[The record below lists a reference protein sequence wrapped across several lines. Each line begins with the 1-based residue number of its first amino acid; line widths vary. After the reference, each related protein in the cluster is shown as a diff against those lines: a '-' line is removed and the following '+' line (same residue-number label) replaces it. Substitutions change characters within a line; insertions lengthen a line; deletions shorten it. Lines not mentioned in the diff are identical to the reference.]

1 MRSFAVVF
9 AREIRERRATFLA
22 ALAAGLFAFPLALV
36 VQKTSGFAFRECL
49 SAMAYPLAAFLGF
62 GLAVGLGATIIGR
75 DLSEGRLG
83 FFLSKPVSSL
93 GLWAGKMGAAWAL
106 VVGSVGLV
114 LLPSVLAGAGTPP
127 LERPSNP
134 WYLLNIGGPNLPDIW
149 LVAAAAVLLLVAVAV
164 SNALGVMFRSKSL
177 LVLLDGI
184 LAAGFIWAVVAML
197 RHLMEWGAWL
207 AVPTVVLAAAVLV
220 LLASLAAGAAQVALG
235 RTDPKRGHK
244 ALSTVLWVV
253 LAAGG
258 VSLFAYSWS
267 AAYLKPQDLGRVS
280 GVEAP
285 ANGDWFIVGGPTTG
299 DGAYFYSDFLLN
311 ASTGAWHRLPVDLWN
326 HRPLLSPDGRW
337 CVWLKNSGG
346 VRHPRFELTIAD
358 LKGNKLSLK
367 ETGIVMNREEA
378 WSSSLVF
385 SGDSSR
391 LALFLR
397 GQVTVYDLPGL
408 QALASAR
415 LPTKAAVNESACWC
429 GHFAGDVRLIL
440 YGFTVGKGPTRAP
453 AAYTLGRFDV
463 AARKVAIT
471 GRIENVNNTV
481 IRFSPSGDTLLV
493 GRHLGDKEVLSLV
506 DGGSGQVISDLVS
519 SSKGY
524 KYAGAFLPDGR
535 IVTAQNTRGRPVLTL
550 WDARGRA
557 LASTELTGCKWVTF
571 DGEPKAGTVLLSAWP
586 DRQGW
591 YLNGT
596 VRLWTLDSNAVRAL
610 PGLHPMRNLDTFW
623 GRSTGRVARYFQNDA
638 GNLVRVDW
646 PKETPTVVL
655 KLKGNMSTR
664 KGSG

>member
-22 ALAAGLFAFPLALV
+22 ALVAGLFAFPLAWA
-36 VQKTSGFAFRECL
+36 VQENSGFAFRECL
-49 SAMAYPLAAFLGF
+49 SATAYPIAAFLGF
-62 GLAVGLGATIIGR
+62 GLAAGLGATIIGR
-75 DLSEGRLG
+75 DLTEGRLG

-93 GLWAGKMGAAWAL
+93 GLWAGKMCAAWAL

-134 WYLLNIGGPNLPDIW
+134 WYLLNIGGPNLSDIW
-149 LVAAAAVLLLVAVAV
+149 LAAAAAVLLLIVVAV
-164 SNALGVMFRSKSL
+164 SHALGVMFRSRSP

-197 RHLMEWGAWL
+197 RHLMEGGAWL
-207 AVPTVVLAAAVLV
+207 AVPTVVLAAVVLV
-220 LLASLAAGAAQVALG
+220 LLALLVAGAAQVALG

-244 ALSTVLWVV
+244 ALSAVLWIV

-267 AAYLKPQDLGRVS
+267 TAYLKPQDLGRVS
-280 GVEAP
+280 GVQAP
-285 ANGDWFIVGGPTTG
+285 LDGDWLIVGGQTPG
-299 DGAYFYSDFLLN
+299 HGAYFYSTFLLN
-311 ASTGAWHRLPVDLWN
+311 GSTGDWRRLSPDLWN
-326 HRPLLSPDGRW
+326 QRPLLSPDGLRCIW
-337 CVWLKNSGG
+337 VKNTGSLG
-346 VRHPRFELTIAD
+346 HSRFEVSIAD
-358 LKGNKLSLK
+358 LSGPKPSFKD
-367 ETGIVMNREEA
+367 TGIVMGREEA
-378 WSSSLVF
+378 SSSSMVF
-385 SGDSSR
+385 SEDSSR
-391 LALFLR
+391 LAFFL
-397 GQVTVYDLPGL
+397 GSQVTVYDLPGL

-415 LPTKAAVNESACWC
+415 LPTISAVNESTYWC
-429 GHFAGDVRLIL
+429 GHFAGDDRLIL
-440 YGFTVGKGPTRAP
+440 YGLTGGKGPARAP
-453 AAYTLGRFDV
+453 AAYTLGRYDV

-506 DGGSGQVISDLVS
+506 DGVSGQAIRDLVS

-535 IVTAQNTRGRPVLTL
+535 VVTAQNTRGKPVLTL
-550 WDARGRA
+550 WDAQGNA
-557 LASTELTGCKWVTF
+557 VASTELTGCKWVTF
-571 DGEPKAGTVLLSAWP
+571 GGEPKAGTVLLSAWP
-586 DRQGW
+586 DEEGW

-596 VRLWTLDSNAVRAL
+596 VKLWTLDSNTVTAL
-610 PGLHPMRNLDTFW
+610 PGLHPLRTLNTFW
-623 GRSTGRVARYFQNDA
+623 GGPTGRVARYFLNDA

-655 KLKGNMSTR
+655 KLKR
-664 KGSG
+664 KPATGKDGG